1 MEYRIFC
8 NIRIDRVLT
17 PGIRCTVK
25 LDPKAYE
32 TKHKTVMKGK
42 VVSPTTPRDTDG
54 IYWGYTTRMA
64 SSINSIFEECPYAGG
79 YDVSS
84 IMSVV
89 YLVFL

>member
-1 MEYRIFC
+1 
-8 NIRIDRVLT
+8 
-17 PGIRCTVK
+17 
-25 LDPKAYE
+25 
-32 TKHKTVMKGK
+32 MKGK

-84 IMSVV
+84 IILLYILCFFELMISN
-89 YLVFL
+89 LFDII